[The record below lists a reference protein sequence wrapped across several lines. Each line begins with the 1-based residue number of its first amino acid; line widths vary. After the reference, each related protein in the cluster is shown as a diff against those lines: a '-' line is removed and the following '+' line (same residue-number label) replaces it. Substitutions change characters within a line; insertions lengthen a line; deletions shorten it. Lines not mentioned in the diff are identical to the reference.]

1 MFILYFLLLFYII
14 ILSGDYMK
22 SLNNMDRITLT
33 ADIVMDMI
41 KLYQFK
47 GKDFYYADV
56 MSSDMDYIIKETIE
70 RETFFF
76 NKILKLPITENR
88 MRLIIKKDGNPKT
101 KDEQLLANM
110 KQIFTTIQ
118 DKVIDF
124 DLIANEIL
132 NLARDLFRNVK
143 EINFAIEVV
152 EIQTGI
158 LREKR
163 KESKRNKLEELL
175 RIYSRMLDS
184 NENELTLLITNFY
197 IDFINMKIFT
207 SDNEA
212 IGLLLLYILLFK
224 ERFNLFRY
232 ISFFELL
239 NEKNESFNK
248 GVLQANFNWED
259 GFSQTAP
266 LNRTIIQM
274 MLTGYDKI
282 ELMVRDYEFDLHL
295 NKSDNIEN
303 TIMKLGE
310 IFTKDEIRAKHPYTS
325 ESTIN
330 RTLQRLRDEN
340 RIRPNGV
347 GRSATWV
354 RLVSQEKFNPN
365 FRQIDLFEIFDRED
379 DK

>member
-1 MFILYFLLLFYII
+1 
-14 ILSGDYMK
+14 MK